1 MFSLNEDQMFCFT
14 CKDEDGKPL
23 PFKKDKNGR
32 TLYPYECEKCGMRM
46 MT

>member
-1 MFSLNEDQMFCFT
+1 MFDLQDSEKFCYCT
-14 CKDEDGKPL
+14 GKPI